1 MLIVFRFEEILPM
14 CAKQGSFGRMVG
26 LIVRPRG
33 WPGKIGEKGVRGR
46 GAFSLGHFLRACLL
60 IMYFCWLFA
69 QICHGGNE
77 EQ

>member
-33 WPGKIGEKGVRGR
+33 WPGKIGEKGARVG
-46 GAFSLGHFLRACLL
+46 GLFHSGTFCGPAF
-60 IMYFCWLFA
+60 
-69 QICHGGNE
+69 
-77 EQ
+77 